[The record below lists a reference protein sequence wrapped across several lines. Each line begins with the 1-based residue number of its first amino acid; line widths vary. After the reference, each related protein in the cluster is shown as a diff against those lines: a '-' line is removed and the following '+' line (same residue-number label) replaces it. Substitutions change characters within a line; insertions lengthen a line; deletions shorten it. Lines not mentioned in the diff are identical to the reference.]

1 MPATFMVTVKVRSY
15 ELDSFG
21 HVNNAVYFNYLEYAR
36 CEYMLQR
43 GLSFDDF
50 HKWNIFPYVTR
61 SEIEYKSPARVDNL
75 LEICGKITEWRK
87 VGFTLEYEVLNK
99 STGRLCATAKM
110 SFVFVDANQ
119 KPARIPSPFREKM
132 GG

>member
-1 MPATFMVTVKVRSY
+1 MVFSFLVTIKVRSY

-21 HVNNAVYFNYLEYAR
+21 HVNNAVYFNYLEFAR
-36 CEYMLQR
+36 CEYMQQR

-50 HKWNIFPYVTR
+50 HKWNIYPYVTR
-61 SEIEYKSPARVDNL
+61 SEIVYKSPAQVDNL
-75 LEICGKITEWRK
+75 LEIRGQITEWRK
-87 VGFTLEYEVLNK
+87 VGFTLEYEVQNK

-110 SFVFVDANQ
+110 GFVFVDADK
-119 KPARIPSPFREKM
+119 KPTRIPAPFREKM